1 MDVFDLVAK
10 LTLDSSEYE
19 KGLGNSEEKAKGF
32 GSKVGKVMKGA
43 AIGITAITTAT
54 AAVGGAFVKATAKV
68 ADYGDHID
76 KMSQKM
82 GLSAEKYQE
91 WDAILQHSGTSIDA
105 MKASMKTLANAVE
118 NGNEA
123 FERIGLTQQEIANMS
138 QEELFEA
145 TITGLQNVE
154 DTTERTYLAGQLL
167 GRGATEL
174 GALLNTSAEDTEKM
188 RRRVH
193 ELGGVMSD
201 DAVKA
206 AARYQDSLQDMQ
218 TALNGA
224 KRNIVS
230 SFLPAL
236 ADVMDG
242 LGNLFSGDSKT
253 GLGQIRQGI
262 SDFIKNLTE
271 AIPKVIEVGGT
282 IVKALGQA
290 VIENLP
296 TLLEAGVEALLQI
309 VKGISESLPELIP
322 AMVEA
327 VLTMVDGLLNNID
340 KLVEAAMLLIGGLAK
355 GLIKAIPILIEKAP
369 KIIASLVKA
378 LLNGAGSMLSTGVDL
393 MDDLGDGLWKA
404 FKSLLKDVKKWFK
417 SIPGAISDAVGD
429 LWSIG
434 SNIINGLWV
443 GISDAFS
450 NLWDWLTD
458 STKAIPDL
466 FKTILGIAS
475 PSKVFKELGKWIPEG
490 LAVGIEGNMDAVEDA
505 SDAMADATTFVPEE
519 QEISVSEV
527 SGGYGG
533 YGGVEINVYA
543 TPQQNERQIA
553 EMVQRQFVMWEKQR
567 RAAFV

>member
-19 KGLGNSEEKAKGF
+19 KGLGTSEEKAKGF

-91 WDAILQHSGTSIDA
+91 WDAILQHSGTSIDT
-105 MKASMKTLANAVE
+105 MKVSMKTLANAVE

-188 RRRVH
+188 RQRVH

-201 DAVKA
+201 EAVKA

-282 IVKALGQA
+282 IIKALGQA

-369 KIIASLVKA
+369 QIIASLVKA
-378 LLNGAGSMLSTGVDL
+378 LLNGAGSMLSTGMDL
-393 MDDLGDGLWKA
+393 IDDLGDGLWKA

-527 SGGYGG
+527 GGGYGG

-543 TPQQNERQIA
+543 TPQQDERQIA